1 MERETLI
8 AYLDSIVERL
18 LKILKSAAMDV
29 SKQPKNYVQEQVI
42 TTRTM
47 VTDTS
52 DLDDP
57 DGLVVDS
64 GRDDLPTGVEH
75 IELDALGIMPM
86 LHQLRL
92 C

>member
-1 MERETLI
+1 
-8 AYLDSIVERL
+8 
-18 LKILKSAAMDV
+18 MDV

-42 TTRTM
+42 TTRAM
-47 VTDTS
+47 VMDAS
-52 DLDDP
+52 DPDDP

-64 GRDDLPTGVEH
+64 GRDNLPTGVEY